1 MEPTRILIPIGH
13 LLGSICYGD
22 TPESIRYG
30 VRVGSLDVDL
40 SLPEFVVWS
49 SAHGVPEVVREQPW
63 TLAETRQA
71 AEEAGVADGS
81 EVAEH
86 LLSTGL
92 LREVELGTDDVKRFA
107 AEHRVF
113 PLLLGLG
120 NTLEDPAGFRIGT
133 SEDVASVVSLPVY
146 VLWSR
151 AHLEPSL
158 LAACTPLASAE
169 LEPAGVAE
177 RFLRVA
183 HNVLAVNGMYFDT
196 VGAA

>member
-1 MEPTRILIPIGH
+1 MESTRILFPIGH
-13 LLGSICYGD
+13 MLGSICD
-22 TPESIRYG
+22 PENPEFIRYG
-30 VRVGSLDVDL
+30 VRVGAVEFDL

-63 TLAETRQA
+63 TLAETRRA
-71 AEEAGVADGS
+71 AGEAGVGDGA

-86 LLSTGL
+86 LLSMGL

-120 NTLEDPAGFRIGT
+120 NTQEDPAGFRIGT

-183 HNVLAVNGMYFDT
+183 HNVLAVSGMYFDP